1 MIAFVSLVKVSRI
14 LAQAQELLYTTS
26 TRSDTFA
33 KISSLGRLLDQW
45 QASLPEH
52 MRLDFNEM
60 ALMTP
65 EEAAADL
72 GRGAPEMVFT
82 QLIWLYARLIVYR
95 PCLSFRQPNDALS
108 ASLTHL
114 EYIPR
119 EIILLLSLVRIPWN
133 PQKIPLINELAP
145 RIPSPVRYQSWCT
158 CIHALAMRTNVHV
171 RTSRYARQQ
180 RPTIR
185 ARTLARLRRGSS
197 KLDKENHRAPRVYAC
212 TWSRWRGCPCSK
224 SS

>member
-1 MIAFVSLVKVSRI
+1 MRLTAQSLLESADYCSYLSTIAGVPRALRDQDIDTDAPSNVEDDSVSSAGYLPSRTHEPSGMIAFVSLVKVSRI

-145 RIPSPVRYQSWCT
+145 RIPSPVRY
-158 CIHALAMRTNVHV
+158 
-171 RTSRYARQQ
+171 
-180 RPTIR
+180 
-185 ARTLARLRRGSS
+185 
-197 KLDKENHRAPRVYAC
+197 
-212 TWSRWRGCPCSK
+212 
-224 SS
+224 